1 MWIETIV
8 MPREE
13 SVTYRPASQR
23 DRTAVLSAGCADSQ
37 HFRDSVLTYLKSNE
51 LMNAVKWVSEPG
63 SVAMVTL
70 HCTSGVLERLQKEPG
85 FEAGRSLSG
94 TAY

>member
-13 SVTYRPASQR
+13 PAHYCPAPQR
-23 DRTAVLSAGCADSQ
+23 DRAAVHAAGRAESQ
-37 HFRDSVLTYLKSNE
+37 QFRDSVLSYLRNHE

-63 SVAMVTL
+63 SIAMVTL
-70 HCTSGVLERLQKEPG
+70 HCTSGVLERLQREPR
-85 FEAGRSLSG
+85 FEAGRSLSL